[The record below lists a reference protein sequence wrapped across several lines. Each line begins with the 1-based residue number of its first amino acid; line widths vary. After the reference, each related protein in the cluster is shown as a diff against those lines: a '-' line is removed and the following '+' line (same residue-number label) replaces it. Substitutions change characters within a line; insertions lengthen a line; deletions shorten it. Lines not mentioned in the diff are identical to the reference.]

1 MDKPGVPGPSG
12 TRYTN
17 PVSVGHKSK
26 YWVHFRFLTDEKD
39 EIKKDVVICNLCEM
53 RLAYTRHIN
62 TLSNHLKHNHVKE
75 MLLLENSAGS
85 PNVYQE
91 LESNPPHERKAQKRS
106 REASLNPTKHTTNVD
121 GTGDGNLQLVADL
134 ALSMDDITIRRPLN
148 LSDDSDNNTMNQLNI
163 DGTPSD
169 AVIEFIIMDLQLPES
184 TEDHGF
190 QRIVANLRPPC
201 AIPSAKTLEEEII
214 PRIYETFRVSVKA
227 SLSCITSELALTF
240 EEWISNNTG
249 SYVTISAYYL
259 KIEEAKLER
268 KILTT
273 ILTQSDWKE
282 KHWRNMIDILLR
294 EWDLNIE
301 KVTAVVVSSSS
312 TELIKALINH
322 SLTVVPCLL
331 HTLQVYGQACF
342 DNPDVAQILTKCRSV
357 IKTITSHQGIYA
369 ALQEQS
375 SALKENAILVD
386 DYPGVWIST
395 YNMLEQMVLHRTLI
409 TSILENMEGMDQEL
423 NQEWIEITNDQWKII
438 DDLMSILKPLQ
449 DTIMTLNEE
458 ERIPQVS
465 VLMPLLQRLVSSH
478 LIVQESDSETA
489 KSFKESLS
497 DMLYKRYEDGNVTLF
512 LQIATTLDPSMLL
525 SRHVADKKRP
535 GSPLLVLEVEDPKQ
549 CVLAHFMTSLESLDP
564 VVESPVSRP
573 LVLQRDTA
581 AELVAEIAP
590 SASQSILLA
599 NMEKNSDFP
608 FITYYLINKQNM
620 DPVDFYNEVQ
630 CVALRKF
637 DPRDLR
643 YAASHTLD
651 PFNEVATIA
660 RPPLEPPGG
669 RPPIPSTGYIV
680 SIFKVFEG
688 DDGLKFEQNWLYW
701 TGARMMYRYLPKSVD
716 LRHITLHKS
725 MSQGDKMYL
734 LICECSQLQDNLSA
748 AAILLPALRARLCGY
763 TGLYRPSVCF

>member
-512 LQIATTLDPSMLL
+512 LQIATTLDPRFKSISYRHRQVTEEESIVSVPLKKMLTKIIQKQ
-525 SRHVADKKRP
+525 SEITINIMPPEEDMPPSTKRSKLLINDTECAATREMSAEAKAILELLLYQSEAMTANS
-535 GSPLLVLEVEDPKQ
+535 SPLQWWLQTCAKCPNLTKLAKKYS
-549 CVLAHFMTSLESLDP
+549 CVPACC
-564 VVESPVSRP
+564 
-573 LVLQRDTA
+573 A
-581 AELVAEIAP
+581 
-590 SASQSILLA
+590 
-599 NMEKNSDFP
+599 
-608 FITYYLINKQNM
+608 
-620 DPVDFYNEVQ
+620 
-630 CVALRKF
+630 
-637 DPRDLR
+637 
-643 YAASHTLD
+643 
-651 PFNEVATIA
+651 
-660 RPPLEPPGG
+660 
-669 RPPIPSTGYIV
+669 PPIRLPQMRY
-680 SIFKVFEG
+680 
-688 DDGLKFEQNWLYW
+688 Y
-701 TGARMMYRYLPKSVD
+701 ARRAALPHRLIDK
-716 LRHITLHKS
+716 LLFLH
-725 MSQGDKMYL
+725 G
-734 LICECSQLQDNLSA
+734 N
-748 AAILLPALRARLCGY
+748 Y
-763 TGLYRPSVCF
+763 TV